1 VKDGFIHIRGFLKIG
16 RLENDHCIITLNGSK
31 VDLDLWWDFEIDRTP
46 EINTINYTG
55 QGTVFTTVPLHRRF
69 TAFFLPVFREKILID
84 WIIGLVLKPTQRQKG
99 EFFRIGLFKTRR
111 GGQDVLTEP
120 SYDIGEEYFQSDGGD
135 GQYIIRIV

>member
-1 VKDGFIHIRGFLKIG
+1 M
-16 RLENDHCIITLNGSK
+16 
-31 VDLDLWWDFEIDRTP
+31 
-46 EINTINYTG
+46 
-55 QGTVFTTVPLHRRF
+55 
-69 TAFFLPVFREKILID
+69 ID

-99 EFFRIGLFKTRR
+99 EFVRIGLFKTRR